1 MTLDDHLK
9 TPLAERLLAMA
20 DDELILGHRDS
31 EWCGHAPILEEDIAF
46 ANLAI
51 DEQGHAAIWYRLHAE
66 TVGEDPGTYPDK
78 LAFLRPP
85 NEFRNAPLVELPK
98 GDWAFSMLRQ
108 YLFDVAESV
117 LMEWLAKSSSQPLAE
132 AAGKV
137 QSEEFYHLR
146 HTQLWVRRLGL
157 GTTESHDRMQAAL
170 NAIWPYTLQYFE
182 PLPGDAAL
190 VEAGIFPSH
199 TDWQSGWEGQIVGFL
214 EGANLVLP
222 KTFQPIEC
230 SRTNHTEHLT
240 ELLSEM
246 QSVARLQP
254 DAKW

>member
-1 MTLDDHLK
+1 MLADPIK
-9 TPLAERLLAMA
+9 EVLAERLLAMA

-51 DEQGHAAIWYRLHAE
+51 DEQGHAAIWYRLHTE
-66 TVGEDPGTYPDK
+66 IVGEDPETYPDK

-85 NEFRNAPLVELPK
+85 GEFRNAPLVELPK
-98 GDWAFSMLRQ
+98 GDWSFSMLRQ
-108 YLFDVAESV
+108 YLFDVAEIA
-117 LMEWLAKSSSQPLAE
+117 LMERLAKSSYQPLAD
-132 AAGKV
+132 AAAKI

-157 GTTESHDRMQAAL
+157 GTSESHSRMQTAL
-170 NAIWPYTLQYFE
+170 DVLWPYVIQYFE
-182 PLPGDAAL
+182 PLSGETAL
-190 VEAGIFPSH
+190 VDADVFPSR
-199 TDWQSGWEGQIVGFL
+199 TDWQAGWEGQIVGFL
-214 EGANLVLP
+214 EGANLTLP
-222 KTFQPIEC
+222 KTFEPVEF
-230 SRTNHTEHLT
+230 SRTNHTHHLT
-240 ELLSEM
+240 ELLAEM